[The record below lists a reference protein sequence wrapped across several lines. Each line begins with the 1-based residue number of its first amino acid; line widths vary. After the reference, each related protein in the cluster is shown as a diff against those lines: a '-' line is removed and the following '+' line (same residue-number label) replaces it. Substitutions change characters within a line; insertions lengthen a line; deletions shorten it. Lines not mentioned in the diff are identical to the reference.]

1 MCSTRDDAALPAPGC
16 PIRESAGQRPFSA
29 SPRLIAAV
37 HALHRLLMPR
47 HPPCALLILT
57 VIKAGPEGPAG
68 DTRLRWLLLC
78 SFQGPRRGGVPR
90 RRSWDMCPVLRP
102 RPVSQNST
110 ACGGPRT
117 VRRPCPVDVLGAGA
131 IEERRR
137 HPKMLPRKE
146 VIQPHLPVRLPCYDF
161 TPVTG
166 PTFDGSFPRGVRPPA
181 SGVANS
187 RGVTGGVY
195 KARERIH
202 RSIADLRLLA
212 TPPSCRRVSACNPN

>member
-1 MCSTRDDAALPAPGC
+1 MC
-16 PIRESAGQRPFSA
+16 
-29 SPRLIAAV
+29 
-37 HALHRLLMPR
+37 
-47 HPPCALLILT
+47 
-57 VIKAGPEGPAG
+57 
-68 DTRLRWLLLC
+68 
-78 SFQGPRRGGVPR
+78 RGGGAGTGARCSGRGRSLKTRQHAADRERSVSWSGRRSR
-90 RRSWDMCPVLRP
+90 RRR
-102 RPVSQNST
+102 
-110 ACGGPRT
+110 
-117 VRRPCPVDVLGAGA
+117 A
-131 IEERRR
+131 IRRRR

-212 TPPSCRRVSACNPN
+212 TPPSWRRVSASNPNRDALYGICSTSRYCCPLYAPM